1 TGLPSGP
8 DVPRRYGGAASL
20 TFTPSEF
27 SRLRLYIQELGG
39 PGVAATTVGFLQV
52 EYAMG
57 AHGAHPF

>member
-1 TGLPSGP
+1 M
-8 DVPRRYGGAASL
+8 PRRYGGAGSL

-27 SRLRLYIQELGG
+27 SRLRLYVQELGG